1 MPIGWFIAPYKRRTD
16 ATRPTRYCAMD
27 DFTAQITSDGGAW
40 TESEVLGDCAV
51 VKVDASATTLQT
63 IAGTSGFQRIPLQ
76 RLDDPLSSLTN
87 AQRNAIRNR
96 VIAMGYTQ
104 AEINA
109 ALPNLANVTLGQV
122 LRFIATRRLKPRY
135 DSATDTI
142 VLDGEIQTPRSIDSV
157 DAEVV

>member
-1 MPIGWFIAPYKRRTD
+1 MPIGWFIAPYKRRIG
-16 ATRPTRYCAMD
+16 APRPTRYCAMD
-27 DFTAQITSDGGAW
+27 DFTAQISADGGAW
-40 TESEVLGDCAV
+40 TETEVLGDCAV
-51 VKVDASATTLQT
+51 VKVNAAAGTLST

-96 VIAMGYTQ
+96 ILAMGYTQ

-122 LRFIATRRLKPRY
+122 LRFVCTRRLRPRY
-135 DSATDTI
+135 DQPTDTI
-142 VLDGEIQTPRSIDSV
+142 ICDGQIDPVRPIEEV